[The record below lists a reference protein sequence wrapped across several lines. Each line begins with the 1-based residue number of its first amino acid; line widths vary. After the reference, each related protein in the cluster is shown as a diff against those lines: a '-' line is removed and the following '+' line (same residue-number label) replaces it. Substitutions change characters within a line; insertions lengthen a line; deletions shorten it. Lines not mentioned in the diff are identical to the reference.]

1 MKSSRKVREKVSVQL
16 SKNPGRLILLVILL
30 FNIIFVCV
38 SALIINAL
46 DVSGTE
52 DLSFG
57 ESVYYTITMILDAGC
72 ISNVVADIGTA
83 GVGLVIACLCII
95 IIGMILFTGA
105 VIGYLTNY
113 ISNFIDKADNGHHRI
128 ILSGHTV
135 ILNWNSRANEIVN
148 DLMYCEK
155 KQSVIILVT
164 EGKEVIERE
173 LDERLE
179 DTVEKERANVRRK
192 AKQLGGM
199 KGLIYRL
206 THHFSNNLTI
216 IVREGNPYSDKQL
229 RDISL
234 AHAKSVII
242 LGDEHAGSVCKY
254 EVRERLSQR
263 SKGNPQTIK
272 ALAMVADITNAADSD
287 DNQQIVVESED
298 EWTSKIIDKI
308 IVRKKKQGKSN
319 IIPINENQLLGQLLS
334 QFSLMPELNYVYAEL
349 FSNKG
354 LTFFS
359 KPFKG
364 DDEDKFIKDYLDT
377 HVSSIPLSLLK
388 KADGSCSAYYCADST
403 REELHLFPVE
413 KSDYKVSINYD
424 YQVEKKNIVI
434 LGHNSKLRDIM
445 NGFNSFRN
453 EWNGKDG
460 EILNIIAID
469 DKEHLKDINYFEEYP
484 YVTKVIEAD
493 IYQQELI
500 CKTIEDFVESN
511 ADLDTSVLILSD
523 DLVPLEEIDSGA
535 ITNLIYISD
544 IIRRKQDADPNFD
557 ENKIDVV
564 VEILNPNHYEV
575 VKSYSTNNVVI
586 SNRYISKMITQIGN
600 KDSLF
605 DFYMDILSYDDA
617 DAEDTG
623 IYTSKE
629 VYIKKVSRFFTE
641 IPSECNVAEFIRA
654 VYYATSDEKINKNL
668 THSIPLGKVDAK
680 GNITLFK
687 GNQLKQTL
695 KLEKEDKLILFADH

>member
-1 MKSSRKVREKVSVQL
+1 MKSSRKIREKVSVQL

-113 ISNFIDKADNGHHRI
+113 ISNFIDKADKGYHRI

-155 KQSVIILVT
+155 KQTVIILVN
-164 EGKEVIERE
+164 EGKEIIERE

-179 DTVEKERANVRRK
+179 DTVEKERASIRLQ

-234 AHAKSVII
+234 AHAKTVII

-263 SKGNPQTIK
+263 SNGNPQTIK
-272 ALAMVADITNAADSD
+272 ALAMVSDITNAIDSD

-298 EWTSKIIDKI
+298 EWTSKVIDKI
-308 IVRKKKQGKSN
+308 IVRKRKKGKSN
-319 IIPINENQLLGQLLS
+319 IVPINENQILGQLLS

-354 LTFFS
+354 MTFFS
-359 KPFKG
+359 KPYDG
-364 DDEDKFIKDYLDT
+364 EDEDEFIKDYLDT

-388 KADGSCSAYYCADST
+388 NADGSRSAYYCADST
-403 REELHLFPVE
+403 RDELHLFPVE
-413 KSDYKVSINYD
+413 KSDYKVSINYE

-453 EWNGKDG
+453 EWNGKNG

-469 DKEHLKDINYFEEYP
+469 DKEHLKNINHFEEYP
-484 YVTKVIEAD
+484 YVTNVIEAD
-493 IYQQELI
+493 LYQQELI

-544 IIRRKQDADPNFD
+544 IIRRKKEADPKFD

-564 VEILNPNHYEV
+564 VEILNPNHYEL

-586 SNRYISKMITQIGN
+586 SNRYISKMITQIGD

-605 DFYMDILSYDDA
+605 DFYKDILSYDDA

-629 VYIKKVSRFFTE
+629 VYIKKVSRFFNE

-654 VYYATSDEKINKNL
+654 VYYATSDAKLNKNL